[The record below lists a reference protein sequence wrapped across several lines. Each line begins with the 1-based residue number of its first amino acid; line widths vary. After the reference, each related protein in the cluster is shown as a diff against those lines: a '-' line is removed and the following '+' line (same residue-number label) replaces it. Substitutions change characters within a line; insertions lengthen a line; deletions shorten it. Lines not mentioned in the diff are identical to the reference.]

1 LQPDLNCRDIP
12 SIRVTDFQSERQH
25 EEIIKPTKHFVG
37 THPAGTRANLGAGLS
52 RSGPEPYRVSS
63 E

>member
-1 LQPDLNCRDIP
+1 LSRHPVNPRHRL
-12 SIRVTDFQSERQH
+12 QSERQH

-37 THPAGTRANLGAGLS
+37 THPAGKRANLGAGLS
-52 RSGPEPYRVSS
+52 RSGPEPYRVGS